1 MCRYSSG
8 PSRRSAAWMIAIVSR
23 NRVCGRAHGAPY
35 QPSTTCGPDRPRPM
49 IVRLPPASAS
59 TVAIAIAV
67 AVGVRA
73 LIWMMPVARRMREVL
88 AARYASGLIASE
100 P

>member
-1 MCRYSSG
+1 MR
-8 PSRRSAAWMIAIVSR
+8 PT
-23 NRVCGRAHGAPY
+23 GRAHGCPY
-35 QPSTTCGPDRPRPM
+35 QPSTTCGPDSPRPQ
-49 IVRLPPASAS
+49 ITRPPPASAS

-73 LIWMMPVARRMREVL
+73 EICTIAVPSRMRLVS
-88 AARYASGLIASE
+88 AARNAKGVIASA